1 MPTAESAPGVGE
13 GGQLELGLEFGA
25 ELEPEV
31 GVRAIAPGE
40 RVRELAVGALVLG
53 AALAAGVLLRG

>member
-1 MPTAESAPGVGE
+1 MPTAESTPGVGE
-13 GGQLELGLEFGA
+13 SGQLELGLEFEV

-31 GVRAIAPGE
+31 GLRGVAPGA
-40 RVRELAVGALVLG
+40 RVRELAVGVLVLG

>member
-1 MPTAESAPGVGE
+1 MPTAESAPGVGD

-31 GVRAIAPGE
+31 GLRASAPGA
-40 RVRELAVGALVLG
+40 RVRELAVGVLVLG

>member
-1 MPTAESAPGVGE
+1 MPIAESTPGVGE
-13 GGQLELGLEFGA
+13 SSQLELGLEFEL

-31 GVRAIAPGE
+31 GLRAIAPGAW
-40 RVRELAVGALVLG
+40 VRELAVGVLVLG

>member
-1 MPTAESAPGVGE
+1 M
-13 GGQLELGLEFGA
+13 GLEFEL

-31 GVRAIAPGE
+31 GLRVFAPGVW
-40 RVRELAVGALVLG
+40 VRELAVGVLVLG

>member
-1 MPTAESAPGVGE
+1 
-13 GGQLELGLEFGA
+13 LGLEFEL

-31 GVRAIAPGE
+31 GLRALAPGV
-40 RVRELAVGALVLG
+40 RVRELAVGFLVLG

>member
-1 MPTAESAPGVGE
+1 M
-13 GGQLELGLEFGA
+13 GLEFEL

-31 GVRAIAPGE
+31 GLRVFAPGV
-40 RVRELAVGALVLG
+40 RVRELAVGVLVLG